1 MNNPLVSVVLSV
13 YNGEKY
19 LGEAIESILNQ
30 TYKNFEFIIVNDG
43 SADRSLKIIKSYDDE
58 RIVLISRKNRGLIAS
73 LNEGIKK
80 AKGKYIARMDA
91 DDISLPQRFIEQV
104 SYMEEHKDIGVCG
117 SWIEV
122 FGENFNNKIWK
133 LKTGND
139 VLKLMLLFAVPFAH
153 PSVMIRKR
161 ILDEHKIIYDKIFL
175 HAEDYKFWVD
185 LSYYT
190 NFANIP
196 KVLFRYRYVETS
208 ISRLAD
214 KSGTKTREITL
225 AKIFN
230 ILLEELKIKNIN
242 KENKLHYILMKNER
256 IQDNNYVLSDFNQ
269 YIKKL
274 IECNNLNAVYNKKK
288 FNLMMGK
295 KYLSVIFLKKELNFL
310 KFNFVLLSY
319 GVYAYLQEKLK

>member
-1 MNNPLVSVVLSV
+1 MDNPLVSVILSV

-19 LGEAIESILNQ
+19 LAEAIESILNQ
-30 TYKNFEFIIVNDG
+30 TYINFEFIIIDDG
-43 SADRSLKIIKSYDDE
+43 STDKSLEIIASYDDK
-58 RIVLISRKNRGLIAS
+58 RIVLVSRENRGLIAS
-73 LNEGIKK
+73 LNEGIEQ

-117 SWIEV
+117 SWVEV
-122 FGENFNNKIWK
+122 FGENLNKKIWK

-139 VLKLMLLFAVPFAH
+139 ILKLMLLFAVPFAH

-161 ILDEHKIIYDKIFL
+161 ILDEHKIVYDKGFL
-175 HAEDYKFWVD
+175 HAEDYKFWID

-196 KVLFRYRYVETS
+196 KVLFRYRYVKTS

-214 KSGTKTREITL
+214 KSETNRRQITL
-225 AKIFN
+225 ANIFN
-230 ILLEELKIKNIN
+230 ILLEELKIKNTN
-242 KENKLHYILMKNER
+242 KENKLHYVLMKNER
-256 IQDNNYVLSDFNQ
+256 ILDNNYVLSDFDQ

-274 IECNNLNAVYNKKK
+274 IEGNNLNAVYSKKK

-295 KYLSVIFLKKELNFL
+295 KYLSVIFLKKEFNFL

-319 GVYAYLQEKLK
+319 GVYAYLQEELK